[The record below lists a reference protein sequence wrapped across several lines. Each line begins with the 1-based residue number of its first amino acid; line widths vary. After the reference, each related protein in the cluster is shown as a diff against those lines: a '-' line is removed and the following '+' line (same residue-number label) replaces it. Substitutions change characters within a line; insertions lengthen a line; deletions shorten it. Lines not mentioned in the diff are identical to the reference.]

1 MNTKLTIS
9 SRRATTAFDRFN
21 ATITDVY
28 DFSSANQTNFT
39 AAEFLTFF
47 DIVFDI
53 NQNDTNWF
61 KSTQYLFMVGIA
73 SYLETP
79 SNTQNGTGA
88 DDRLSRLREFL
99 ATPVFAFNMGVY
111 NSSAPEP
118 DMGTQAAL
126 ATPSYRVL
134 IHPHFR

>member
-28 DFSSANQTNFT
+28 DFSSATQTNFT

-99 ATPVFAFNMGVY
+99 
-111 NSSAPEP
+111 
-118 DMGTQAAL
+118 
-126 ATPSYRVL
+126 
-134 IHPHFR
+134 